1 MMAKERDRM
10 ENFLKAVLAD
20 GAQERLRYAERTLA
34 AMEEARRIS
43 RDPDVPAYE
52 DMEALKRALED

>member
-1 MMAKERDRM
+1 MAKERDRM
-10 ENFLKAVLAD
+10 EEIFKTALAGD
-20 GAQERLRYAERTLA
+20 GQERMRYSERTWT

-43 RDPDVPAYE
+43 GDPDVPAYE

>member
-1 MMAKERDRM
+1 M

>member
-1 MMAKERDRM
+1 MMKGRDEIRKILRT
-10 ENFLKAVLAD
+10 ELAD
-20 GAQERLRYAERTLA
+20 DGQEGLHYSERTRT

-43 RDPDVPAYE
+43 REPDVPAYE